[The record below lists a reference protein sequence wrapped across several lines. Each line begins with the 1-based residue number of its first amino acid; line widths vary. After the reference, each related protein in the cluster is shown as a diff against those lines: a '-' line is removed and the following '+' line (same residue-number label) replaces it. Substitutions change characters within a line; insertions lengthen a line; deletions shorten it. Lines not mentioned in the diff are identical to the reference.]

1 MSGTDVRLLTDA
13 DAAAFSALR
22 LEGLERCPQAFSMSA
37 EVWRT
42 LPLEAVKE
50 RIRTRLE
57 GSFTLGGFSG
67 ETLCGVAGLR
77 RLDGKER
84 HKAQVWGVYVTESAR
99 GRGVG
104 RALLEAL
111 IERAKTYPD
120 LEQLTLSVATEQ
132 AAARGLYAS
141 LGFEVWGLERRALK
155 LPDRYADEEYR
166 VLWLREGSANY
177 APRRYVF

>member
-1 MSGTDVRLLTDA
+1 MKGADVRLLTRA

-22 LEGLERCPQAFSMSA
+22 LEGLARCPQAFSMSA

-42 LPLEAVKE
+42 LPLEAVAE
-50 RIRTRLE
+50 RVRPHPE
-57 GSFTLGGFSG
+57 GSFAVGAFMRGA
-67 ETLCGVAGLR
+67 LCGTAGLR

-111 IERAKTYPD
+111 VERAKSYPD
-120 LEQLTLSVATEQ
+120 LEQLSLGVATEQ
-132 AAARGLYAS
+132 VAARALYAS

-155 LPDRYADEEYR
+155 LPDRYVDEEYR
-166 VLWLREGSANY
+166 VLWLREGS
-177 APRRYVF
+177 VG

>member
-1 MSGTDVRLLTDA
+1 MSGADVRPLTAA
-13 DAAAFSALR
+13 DAATFSALR

-42 LPLEAVKE
+42 LSAEAVAE
-50 RIRTRLE
+50 RIRPQPE
-57 GSFTLGGFSG
+57 GSFVVGAFMGGA
-67 ETLCGVAGLR
+67 LCGTAGLR

-84 HKAQVWGVYVTESAR
+84 HKAQVRGVYVTESAR

-120 LEQLTLSVATEQ
+120 LEQLSLGVATEQ
-132 AAARGLYAS
+132 GAAWGLYAS

-155 LPDRYADEEYR
+155 LPDRYVDEEYR
-166 VLWLREGSANY
+166 VLWLREGSVGA
-177 APRRYVF
+177 